1 MQCGAL
7 SLWDCFLL
15 YQHRGQNSGESGGE
29 YAGQEIDNVVV
40 KECNAR
46 VACGG
51 TVAVALLFG
60 KCAADGAGIFD
71 LEYRAEEGVKNDA

>member
-1 MQCGAL
+1 MRSPAL
-7 SLWDCFLL
+7 VLHKYCCE
-15 YQHRGQNSGESGGE
+15 GCCEGGGE

-40 KECNAR
+40 KECKAR
-46 VACGG
+46 VACCG

-71 LEYRAEEGVKNDA
+71 LEYLAEEGVENDA